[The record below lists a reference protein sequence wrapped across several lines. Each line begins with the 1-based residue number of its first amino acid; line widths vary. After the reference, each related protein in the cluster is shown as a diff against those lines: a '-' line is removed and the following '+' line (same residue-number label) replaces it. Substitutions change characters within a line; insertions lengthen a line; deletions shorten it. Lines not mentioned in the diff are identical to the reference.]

1 MKKKYAAELA
11 SLLLLISGGA
21 SNVSAAFDEN
31 LNNYT
36 LDAVIVEA
44 DRTKNKFGDTITEQ
58 S

>member
-44 DRTKNKFGDTITEQ
+44 DRTKNKFGDTITE
-58 S
+58 